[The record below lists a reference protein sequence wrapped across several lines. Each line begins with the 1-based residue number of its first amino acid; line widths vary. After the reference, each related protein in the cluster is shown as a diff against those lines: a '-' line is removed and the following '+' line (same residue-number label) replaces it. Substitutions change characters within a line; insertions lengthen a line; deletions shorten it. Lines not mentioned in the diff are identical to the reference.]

1 MSRIQKR
8 GFDEFR
14 ATDTWHSH
22 FHSGSW
28 KTRGIEQGNGVS
40 LSFLARIFSRNGD
53 SNSGFTA
60 VRMSKNGHHF
70 YTILASDSSFEYVF
84 RNGHDRWSTISPSL
98 ARRII
103 EKNKDAEIGNQIASG
118 RKQFLKLAIGSG
130 GIAGSSWETSKEVNY
145 STRELA
151 IKTEREI
158 LDISWAG
165 KEDELDD

>member
-8 GFDEFR
+8 GLDEFC
-14 ATDTWHSH
+14 ATVTWDSY
-22 FHSGSW
+22 FLSGSW
-28 KTRGIEQGNGVS
+28 KTQGIEQGNGVN
-40 LSFLARIFSRNGD
+40 LSFLTKIFSRNGN

-103 EKNKDAEIGNQIASG
+103 EKNKDGELGRQVASG

-130 GIAGSSWETSKEVNY
+130 GIAESSWEPSKEVNY

-151 IKTEREI
+151 IKTERGI

-165 KEDELDD
+165 KEDELND

>member
-1 MSRIQKR
+1 L
-8 GFDEFR
+8 G
-14 ATDTWHSH
+14 
-22 FHSGSW
+22 
-28 KTRGIEQGNGVS
+28 
-40 LSFLARIFSRNGD
+40 FLAKIFSRNGD
-53 SNSGFTA
+53 SNTGFTA

-103 EKNKDAEIGNQIASG
+103 EKNKNGEIGSQVASG

-130 GIAGSSWETSKEVNY
+130 GIPESPWATSKAVDY
-145 STRELA
+145 LTRELA

>member
-1 MSRIQKR
+1 M
-8 GFDEFR
+8 G
-14 ATDTWHSH
+14 
-22 FHSGSW
+22 
-28 KTRGIEQGNGVS
+28 
-40 LSFLARIFSRNGD
+40 FLAKIFLRNGD

-103 EKNKDAEIGNQIASG
+103 EKNKDGEIGNQVASD
-118 RKQFLKLAIGSG
+118 RKQFLKLAIWSG
-130 GIAGSSWETSKEVNY
+130 GIAETPWKTSKEVNY